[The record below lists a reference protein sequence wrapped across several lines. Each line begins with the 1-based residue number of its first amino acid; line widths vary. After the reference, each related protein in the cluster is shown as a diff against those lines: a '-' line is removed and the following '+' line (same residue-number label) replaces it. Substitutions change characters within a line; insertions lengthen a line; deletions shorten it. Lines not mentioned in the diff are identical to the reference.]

1 MKKILALLLS
11 ISLILCLPISVFAAE
26 TQQSMDSEEMK
37 DILISSTDDYFIV
50 VSVPKSEAETYQA
63 RLEADTEFRESE
75 IQSALG
81 STSVS
86 SRALP
91 PGIID
96 YQTYLYKSDIRKAVD
111 KASGAGTFDKW
122 LAGLGW
128 AVEIADIAG
137 LIKLSK
143 TANIFLLSANILGTL
158 ILWAQ
163 QERQEWWEAAYRDI
177 INGDITAVRYTII
190 QNNTEYPK
198 AWRVFERI

>member
-26 TQQSMDSEEMK
+26 MQQSSDSEEMK

-50 VSVPKSEAETYQA
+50 VSVPESEAEAYQE
-63 RLEADTEFRESE
+63 RLESDPEFRESE
-75 IQSALG
+75 IQAALG

>member
-26 TQQSMDSEEMK
+26 MQQSSDSEEMK

-50 VSVPKSEAETYQA
+50 VSVPESEAEAYQE
-63 RLEADTEFRESE
+63 RLESDPEFRESE
-75 IQSALG
+75 IQAALG

-111 KASGAGTFDKW
+111 KASGASTFDKW

>member
-26 TQQSMDSEEMK
+26 TQQSLDSEEMK

-81 STSVS
+81 NTSVS

>member
-11 ISLILCLPISVFAAE
+11 ISLILCLPISAFAAE
-26 TQQSMDSEEMK
+26 MQQSSDSEEMK

-50 VSVPKSEAETYQA
+50 VSVPESEAEAYQE
-63 RLEADTEFRESE
+63 RLESDPEFRESE
-75 IQSALG
+75 IQAALG

>member
-26 TQQSMDSEEMK
+26 TQQSLDSEEMK

-81 STSVS
+81 STSVF

>member
-26 TQQSMDSEEMK
+26 TQQSLDSEEMK

-111 KASGAGTFDKW
+111 KASGAGAFDKW